1 LLIYAYF
8 VKILVVVK
16 AAIEFIREVRV
27 ELSKVVWPKK
37 AEVIRLTM
45 VVFVFSA
52 IVAVYLGGLDFIFVK
67 AIEYLLK
74 A

>member
-1 LLIYAYF
+1 
-8 VKILVVVK
+8 VK

>member
-1 LLIYAYF
+1 MLIYAYF

>member
-1 LLIYAYF
+1 M
-8 VKILVVVK
+8 K